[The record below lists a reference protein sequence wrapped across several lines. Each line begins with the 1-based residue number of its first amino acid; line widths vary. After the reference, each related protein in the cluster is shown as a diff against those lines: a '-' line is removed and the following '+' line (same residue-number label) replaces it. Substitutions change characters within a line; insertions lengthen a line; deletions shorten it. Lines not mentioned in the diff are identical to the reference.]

1 MLGYTAKF
9 KQCKQLLYVS
19 AHNRIDYFLLVGHA
33 SIRSRFM
40 RKLTAALVAQVRQ
53 DEMATKP
60 TKKKGETSTTVS
72 VGIRIDPKIKF
83 ALDIMG
89 REQKRS
95 LTAVIEWAIGN
106 AISQQMAPGTD
117 ETFAALIDK
126 VWSTDEP
133 TRLANMAFYMP
144 SVLTYDELRIWETVK
159 LTPYYWTFPDAPTI
173 PEYFNLGALRSHWD
187 ALKAFVE
194 KHKNLASIQEF
205 NPFDDDIAF

>member
-1 MLGYTAKF
+1 
-9 KQCKQLLYVS
+9 
-19 AHNRIDYFLLVGHA
+19 
-33 SIRSRFM
+33 M
-40 RKLTAALVAQVRQ
+40 RKLTATLVAQVRQ

-106 AISQQMAPGTD
+106 AISQQKASGTN
-117 ETFAALIDK
+117 ETFSALIDK
-126 VWSTDEP
+126 IWSTDEP

-144 SVLTYDELRIWETVK
+144 SVLTYDELRIWETVI
-159 LTPYYWTFPDAPTI
+159 WTDYFWSFPESPKT
-173 PEYFNLGALRSHWD
+173 PEYFNFVVFRANWD
-187 ALKAFVE
+187 ALKVSVE
-194 KHKNLASIQEF
+194 KNKNLPTIQPY
-205 NPFDDDIAF
+205 NPYDDDIEF

>member
-1 MLGYTAKF
+1 
-9 KQCKQLLYVS
+9 
-19 AHNRIDYFLLVGHA
+19 
-33 SIRSRFM
+33 
-40 RKLTAALVAQVRQ
+40 
-53 DEMATKP
+53 MATKT
-60 TKKKGETSTTVS
+60 TKKRGETATTVS

-106 AISQQMAPGTD
+106 AISQQKAPGSND
-117 ETFAALIDK
+117 TFGELIDK

-159 LTPYYWTFPDAPTI
+159 MSSFFWAIDIAPET
-173 PEYFNLGALRSHWD
+173 PEYFNMSVFRTHWEHLNAHVD
-187 ALKAFVE
+187 KY
-194 KHKNLASIQEF
+194 KNS
-205 NPFDDDIAF
+205 PSVKPYDPYDDDIEF